1 MPTEGNDTLS
11 VTLQE
16 VAQAAGVSLATASR
30 ALTQSNHP
38 IRPQTR
44 QRVLD
49 LAHSLGY
56 RPNLVARSMRTERT
70 RTIGIIADDLLSP
83 FTPSIIQGIQDY
95 LKTFDYLGLIVNTDM
110 DVALEQEAIG
120 TLLSRAVEGIIF
132 VESKHRSPTQELE
145 RSQKPYMFV
154 HRLFAAPVRNS
165 VVPDDFEGATLAVEH
180 LLSLGHQQ
188 IAHISGPMGWHSAR
202 QRVEGYKATLTRHNL
217 PVEPHLLVEGDWEF
231 EGGAAALRTLLA
243 QGAAPTA
250 IFVGNDAMAVGA
262 IDALRQAGLR
272 TPADIAI
279 VGYDNRDFCRL
290 LRPQL
295 TTVSLPTY
303 SMGQEAARLLFQAIQ
318 GRGQADALANPAE
331 KTEVK
336 IGSQLYIRES
346 CGAPVGMRTVED
358 LNVATTARRQ
368 LVSLPLDSVLPN
380 SILQDGALVAQ
391 PKSVPV

>member
-1 MPTEGNDTLS
+1 MPWHTEGNDTLS

-16 VAQAAGVSLATASR
+16 VARAAGVSLATASR
-30 ALTQSNHP
+30 ALTHSTHP

-49 LAHSLGY
+49 LARSLGY

-95 LKTFDYLGLIVNTDM
+95 LKPFDYLGLIVNTDM

-120 TLLSRAVEGIIF
+120 TLLGRAVEGIIF

-154 HRLFAAPVRNS
+154 HRLFAAPVHNS
-165 VVPDDFEGATLAVEH
+165 VVPDDFGGATLAIEH
-180 LLSLGHQQ
+180 LLTLGHQR
-188 IAHISGPMGWHSAR
+188 IAHISGPLGWHSAR
-202 QRVEGYKATLTRHNL
+202 QRVEGYKATLARHNL
-217 PVEPHLLVEGDWEF
+217 PIDPDWIVEGDWEF

-243 QGAAPTA
+243 QGAIPSA

-262 IDALRQAGLR
+262 IDALRQAGLQ
-272 TPADIAI
+272 TPADVAI

-303 SMGQEAARLLFQAIQ
+303 SMGQQAAHLLFQAIQ
-318 GRGQADALANPAE
+318 MSEQAGEQANYQE
-331 KTEVK
+331 QNEVK
-336 IGSQLYIRES
+336 IGSQLYVRES
-346 CGAPVGMRTVED
+346 CGAPALMRTTED
-358 LNVATTARRQ
+358 LNVATTPRRH
-368 LVSLPLDSVLPN
+368 LVG
-380 SILQDGALVAQ
+380 QQ
-391 PKSVPV
+391 PENQ